1 LIDTALQ
8 ERMSQNPT
16 FPLIGGFVEIQK
28 VFPPKYQN
36 L

>member
-1 LIDTALQ
+1 
-8 ERMSQNPT
+8 MSQNPT

-28 VFPPKYQN
+28 VSPPKYQN